1 VSPTETL
8 GRYPLRRLIAQGSMG
23 FVYESVDPESG
34 RQVAIKVLRRDL
46 LSSPDAQ
53 RFLAWFRA
61 EAHAA
66 AGLVH
71 PGIVTVYSYAED
83 TGCPYTVMEYVE
95 ARSLRDCLERRVAFT
110 VAQSVEIILQILKAL
125 QYAHERG
132 VWHRDIKPS
141 NILVTA
147 TGQTKVAD
155 FGIARTQ
162 CGGSADELMGTPG
175 YIAPETYLGDV
186 FDHRID
192 VFAAGALL
200 YELFTGTSPFAG
212 TPEQAM
218 FRTCYENPLPPSK
231 VAGLG
236 ALQPYDAAVL
246 HALAKRPEDRFSSA
260 EEFGNA
266 LLQAGNQLSQAQ
278 SRDQPVSGCCS

>member
-1 VSPTETL
+1 
-8 GRYPLRRLIAQGSMG
+8 MG

-34 RQVAIKVLRRDL
+34 SQVAIKVLRRDL
-46 LSSPDAQ
+46 LSSPDAE

-61 EAHAA
+61 EADAA
-66 AGLVH
+66 ATLVH
-71 PGIVTVYSYAED
+71 PGIVAVYSYGED
-83 TGCPYTVMEYVE
+83 AGCPYTVMEYVE

-110 VAQSVEIILQILKAL
+110 VAQSVEIISQVLKAL

-132 VWHRDIKPS
+132 VWHRDVKPS
-141 NILVTA
+141 NILVSGG
-147 TGQTKVAD
+147 GQIKITD

-162 CGGSADELMGTPG
+162 CERSADELMGTPG

-186 FDHRID
+186 FDQRID

-200 YELFTGTSPFAG
+200 YELFTGTSPFGG

-218 FRTCYENPLPPSK
+218 FRTCYENPLPPSTI
-231 VAGLG
+231 ARLA

-246 HALAKRPEDRFSSA
+246 RSLAKRPEDRFSSA
-260 EEFGNA
+260 EEFANA
-266 LLQAGNQLSQAQ
+266 LLQARNQLSQAQ